1 MQNSSKLLV
10 EDAIESADI
19 GETAILKAD
28 LGLDRKVGRKPHPNP
43 LIQKNLKFLH
53 EFCNLFGKSPAPGG
67 HVDTAFKRS
76 LRNYSPGFDL
86 VWELSRI
93 ESIGSTQKKSIKKK
107 PKPRSRLTQTHHCQG
122 HQAPFYRVEDF
133 RRVKADEPLAQSDHV
148 SKVDRLATELLSQVQ
163 HSEPENK
170 ELFSRGAEYFKSD
183 SESEKEFYS
192 PQEEFLFGSQSNLE
206 QLSQSPDPGTVCA
219 LSEVS
224 ITNLVSDQLSDPLAE
239 TDNQLSPSKKS
250 SSSDSLLGVE
260 ETLQSLYKMAE
271 DFANEDLEA
280 ADFTDTEHDGS
291 EEGDD
296 ELKDVEEMIQQAS
309 EELQKVADE
318 NQRLITTLDEGE
330 DVVNVTNP
338 EEGESDEPKQPLG
351 EAGDGSVFKFDPKI
365 DAAVLAELEAAEKQA
380 KATAQ
385 VITDLKNR
393 VSELLQKEKMT
404 EGEARELEEKN
415 QALKAQMILFEE
427 KTKRIQ
433 FILGQANL
441 FDKMQPM
448 QPPLQIPHAED
459 ILPKMLVCGAPDAF
473 MPKIVLC
480 HDRKNHKSCRSRSSS
495 RSPELIPI
503 ARKLSQSYNMQE
515 KLVNENASLEDT
527 RYRLQSNLIDKDR
540 TVECLQRQLCSL
552 QTEMRMVHQ
561 ENVVLNEKLQHC
573 PNASCPKNSRSN
585 SPTREGGGTGVKM
598 SCGPGKG
605 LCPADVENRL
615 QEYSQ
620 TTNQLEKQLVDVEQD
635 VKIIQQELLEVQKER
650 EHLEHHRK
658 MLALSPPCHPSPC
671 PSPYPSCKPY
681 PPCGHPPCPTLPC
694 CPSEAS
700 GEDQPFKEMKEKYA
714 RLQED
719 FKAKL
724 TEVAGLRADNEKLK
738 ELADKAEENRAKLDM
753 KVKELEK
760 KLKELRGDAG
770 DKGIGSREQLIDLQ
784 QQLKV
789 HKELYRQAQDELE
802 ELRALVEDIQGQLND
817 YRNKYLEAIQT
828 IEEQRRQIE
837 IMRME
842 NNRISEQV
850 NLEIVRV
857 KNQFQEKLQELAPL
871 PDILKATQVKLQE
884 AQQMHLLAER
894 NNEAMNRELQSYKDK
909 LKVIMDE
916 MALADDDKATGAE
929 QIRETA
935 DENKRMA
942 DEKLHEIAQLET
954 QLESVREESARQ
966 VTRIKDRCEI
976 VRKST
981 QNQVS
986 DLERQLAQTRA
997 CAKQA
1002 EKERDDGH
1010 VNFLKNSYCSPSEQE
1025 SPIEKKADPCCCASD
1040 Y

>member
-1 MQNSSKLLV
+1 MAVDRGGAGGRRQQSPRFKLVRVKTVACLRNNGGACAAPPVWFWSRMMPVARGGYEFGPALILPATIHITIVERLTTCYFKNSSKLLV

-473 MPKIVLC
+473 MPKI
-480 HDRKNHKSCRSRSSS
+480 
-495 RSPELIPI
+495 IPI

-635 VKIIQQELLEVQKER
+635 VKIIQQELLE
-650 EHLEHHRK
+650 
-658 MLALSPPCHPSPC
+658 
-671 PSPYPSCKPY
+671 
-681 PPCGHPPCPTLPC
+681 
-694 CPSEAS
+694 

-871 PDILKATQVKLQE
+871 PDILKATQVKVFNLLYYFLNSVYRVHTTLFGLKTRFE
-884 AQQMHLLAER
+884 KIKVKQQDLVAFMF
-894 NNEAMNRELQSYKDK
+894 
-909 LKVIMDE
+909 
-916 MALADDDKATGAE
+916 
-929 QIRETA
+929 
-935 DENKRMA
+935 
-942 DEKLHEIAQLET
+942 EK
-954 QLESVREESARQ
+954 
-966 VTRIKDRCEI
+966 
-976 VRKST
+976 
-981 QNQVS
+981 
-986 DLERQLAQTRA
+986 
-997 CAKQA
+997 
-1002 EKERDDGH
+1002 
-1010 VNFLKNSYCSPSEQE
+1010 
-1025 SPIEKKADPCCCASD
+1025 
-1040 Y
+1040 

>member
-1 MQNSSKLLV
+1 
-10 EDAIESADI
+10 
-19 GETAILKAD
+19 
-28 LGLDRKVGRKPHPNP
+28 
-43 LIQKNLKFLH
+43 
-53 EFCNLFGKSPAPGG
+53 
-67 HVDTAFKRS
+67 
-76 LRNYSPGFDL
+76 
-86 VWELSRI
+86 
-93 ESIGSTQKKSIKKK
+93 
-107 PKPRSRLTQTHHCQG
+107 
-122 HQAPFYRVEDF
+122 
-133 RRVKADEPLAQSDHV
+133 
-148 SKVDRLATELLSQVQ
+148 
-163 HSEPENK
+163 
-170 ELFSRGAEYFKSD
+170 
-183 SESEKEFYS
+183 
-192 PQEEFLFGSQSNLE
+192 
-206 QLSQSPDPGTVCA
+206 
-219 LSEVS
+219 
-224 ITNLVSDQLSDPLAE
+224 
-239 TDNQLSPSKKS
+239 
-250 SSSDSLLGVE
+250 
-260 ETLQSLYKMAE
+260 
-271 DFANEDLEA
+271 
-280 ADFTDTEHDGS
+280 
-291 EEGDD
+291 
-296 ELKDVEEMIQQAS
+296 
-309 EELQKVADE
+309 
-318 NQRLITTLDEGE
+318 
-330 DVVNVTNP
+330 
-338 EEGESDEPKQPLG
+338 
-351 EAGDGSVFKFDPKI
+351 
-365 DAAVLAELEAAEKQA
+365 
-380 KATAQ
+380 
-385 VITDLKNR
+385 
-393 VSELLQKEKMT
+393 
-404 EGEARELEEKN
+404 
-415 QALKAQMILFEE
+415 
-427 KTKRIQ
+427 
-433 FILGQANL
+433 
-441 FDKMQPM
+441 
-448 QPPLQIPHAED
+448 
-459 ILPKMLVCGAPDAF
+459 
-473 MPKIVLC
+473 
-480 HDRKNHKSCRSRSSS
+480 
-495 RSPELIPI
+495 
-503 ARKLSQSYNMQE
+503 
-515 KLVNENASLEDT
+515 
-527 RYRLQSNLIDKDR
+527 
-540 TVECLQRQLCSL
+540 
-552 QTEMRMVHQ
+552 MRMVHQ

>member
-1 MQNSSKLLV
+1 MAVDRGGAGGRRQQSPRFKLVRVKTVAYLRNNGGACAAPPVWFWSRMMPVARGGYEFGPALILPATIHITIVERLTTCYFKNSSKLLV

-93 ESIGSTQKKSIKKK
+93 ESIGSTQKKK
-107 PKPRSRLTQTHHCQG
+107 
-122 HQAPFYRVEDF
+122 
-133 RRVKADEPLAQSDHV
+133 
-148 SKVDRLATELLSQVQ
+148 
-163 HSEPENK
+163 
-170 ELFSRGAEYFKSD
+170 
-183 SESEKEFYS
+183 
-192 PQEEFLFGSQSNLE
+192 
-206 QLSQSPDPGTVCA
+206 
-219 LSEVS
+219 VS

-351 EAGDGSVFKFDPKI
+351 EVLLNNVADISANRDSREAPVATTDNEDNASVVSIASHSSNSSSVAELNAFAG
-365 DAAVLAELEAAEKQA
+365 LAEEKSERFRQICSLLKKHPNCARCSVLSAELGAAYTTNKPLRWSLVVNHMNSDHPSATRRRTVQAQVGTVPIQKRKFEAVSIKKPTNLNKKSKQPTETQLAEKEPA
-380 KATAQ
+380 
-385 VITDLKNR
+385 
-393 VSELLQKEKMT
+393 
-404 EGEARELEEKN
+404 
-415 QALKAQMILFEE
+415 
-427 KTKRIQ
+427 
-433 FILGQANL
+433 
-441 FDKMQPM
+441 
-448 QPPLQIPHAED
+448 
-459 ILPKMLVCGAPDAF
+459 
-473 MPKIVLC
+473 
-480 HDRKNHKSCRSRSSS
+480 
-495 RSPELIPI
+495 IPI

-671 PSPYPSCKPY
+671 PSPYPSY
-681 PPCGHPPCPTLPC
+681 
-694 CPSEAS
+694 
-700 GEDQPFKEMKEKYA
+700 QPFKEMKEKYA

-871 PDILKATQVKLQE
+871 PDILKATQVKL
-884 AQQMHLLAER
+884 
-894 NNEAMNRELQSYKDK
+894 NNN
-909 LKVIMDE
+909 
-916 MALADDDKATGAE
+916 
-929 QIRETA
+929 
-935 DENKRMA
+935 
-942 DEKLHEIAQLET
+942 
-954 QLESVREESARQ
+954 
-966 VTRIKDRCEI
+966 IK
-976 VRKST
+976 
-981 QNQVS
+981 
-986 DLERQLAQTRA
+986 
-997 CAKQA
+997 
-1002 EKERDDGH
+1002 
-1010 VNFLKNSYCSPSEQE
+1010 Y
-1025 SPIEKKADPCCCASD
+1025 
-1040 Y
+1040 

>member
-1 MQNSSKLLV
+1 
-10 EDAIESADI
+10 
-19 GETAILKAD
+19 
-28 LGLDRKVGRKPHPNP
+28 
-43 LIQKNLKFLH
+43 
-53 EFCNLFGKSPAPGG
+53 
-67 HVDTAFKRS
+67 
-76 LRNYSPGFDL
+76 
-86 VWELSRI
+86 
-93 ESIGSTQKKSIKKK
+93 
-107 PKPRSRLTQTHHCQG
+107 
-122 HQAPFYRVEDF
+122 
-133 RRVKADEPLAQSDHV
+133 
-148 SKVDRLATELLSQVQ
+148 
-163 HSEPENK
+163 
-170 ELFSRGAEYFKSD
+170 
-183 SESEKEFYS
+183 
-192 PQEEFLFGSQSNLE
+192 
-206 QLSQSPDPGTVCA
+206 
-219 LSEVS
+219 
-224 ITNLVSDQLSDPLAE
+224 
-239 TDNQLSPSKKS
+239 
-250 SSSDSLLGVE
+250 
-260 ETLQSLYKMAE
+260 MAE

-351 EAGDGSVFKFDPKI
+351 EG
-365 DAAVLAELEAAEKQA
+365 LAEEKSERFRQICSLLKKHPNCARCSVLSAELGAAYTTNKPLRWSLVVNHMNSDHPS
-380 KATAQ
+380 ATRRRTVQAQ
-385 VITDLKNR
+385 VGTVPI
-393 VSELLQKEKMT
+393 QKRKF
-404 EGEARELEEKN
+404 EA
-415 QALKAQMILFEE
+415 
-427 KTKRIQ
+427 
-433 FILGQANL
+433 
-441 FDKMQPM
+441 
-448 QPPLQIPHAED
+448 
-459 ILPKMLVCGAPDAF
+459 
-473 MPKIVLC
+473 
-480 HDRKNHKSCRSRSSS
+480 
-495 RSPELIPI
+495 IPI

-916 MALADDDKATGAE
+916 MALADDDKATGAGEKDILAKRLKEMESALQEARDENGELLMEIE

-1002 EKERDDGH
+1002 EKERDD
-1010 VNFLKNSYCSPSEQE
+1010 VRQKMQLQIRNLNENFEDAQMRIRNLQVSPS
-1025 SPIEKKADPCCCASD
+1025 
-1040 Y
+1040 